1 MRTTDGKR
9 RPLGL
14 RLRLT
19 LSYVII
25 FTILLAAVGALFR
38 QQLKSSLDNNT
49 TLILDEEAATVKGY
63 LQIEHNVPV
72 WKYDPKDTEEAFIV
86 QRLRRI
92 FLLTGSD
99 GRVLEVSDAYNSLG
113 VESKKE
119 LQSMLGA
126 GKPVWRVRKDDRN
139 SSYLIRSAVLTDD
152 GGRKFLLTIGRTLD
166 ANEKLLSQFTRNY
179 FTIVP
184 LFLLA
189 SSALGWIMAGR
200 ALSPV
205 NDVVRAAQSITGDN
219 LGLRI
224 PPRGAGDELDHLI
237 EAFNSMVDR
246 LQSSFSQVRQFSIDV
261 SHELR
266 TPLTAV
272 RGELEVAL
280 FSARTVEQYRDAIAT
295 AIESVEQL
303 SQVVRALLHLSQ
315 AETGLVA
322 LDKTSLDLTAIV
334 NNVVDQFQIPAEMEG
349 IHMQSLLEPCRI
361 EGDKIQIER
370 LISNL
375 LSNAIRYTG
384 KGGTVLVGLR
394 SAGNRV
400 ELSVEDTG
408 RGIPSK
414 HIPHIFERFYRV
426 SDGNVDPERGLGL
439 GLSFVAWIAK
449 VHGAKI
455 NVLSEPGAGSR
466 FEVNFPAGSSPE
478 ALPDAAR
485 ERRLHAS
492 RAGAIE
498 S

>member
-1 MRTTDGKR
+1 MQAVQRSR
-9 RPLGL
+9 RPFGL

-38 QQLKSSLDNNT
+38 QQLKTNLYDNT

-63 LQIEHNVPV
+63 LQIKNNEPV
-72 WKYDPKDTEEAFIV
+72 WKYDLEDTEESFIV

-92 FLLTGSD
+92 FLLTGAD
-99 GRVLEVSDAYNSLG
+99 GRVLEVSDAYSDLG
-113 VESKKE
+113 VEPKE
-119 LQSMLGA
+119 TLRAMLTA
-126 GKPVWRVRKDDRN
+126 GKPVWRVRKSDADI
-139 SSYLIRSAVLTDD
+139 SYLIRSALLIDD
-152 GGRKFLLTIGRTLD
+152 GGRKFLLTIGRALD
-166 ANEKLLSQFTRNY
+166 TNDKLLNQFTRNY

-184 LFLLA
+184 VLLLA
-189 SSALGWIMAGR
+189 SSVLGWIMAGG
-200 ALSPV
+200 ALSPL
-205 NDVVRAAQSITGDN
+205 NDVARAAQLVTGDN

-224 PPRGAGDELDHLI
+224 PPRGASDELEHLI

-280 FSARTVEQYRDAIAT
+280 FSARTVEQYREAIAT

-303 SQVVRALLHLSQ
+303 TLVVRSLLHLSQ

-322 LDKTSLDLTAIV
+322 LEKASLNLPSIV
-334 NNVVDQFQIPAEMEG
+334 SNIVDQFQIPAEMEG
-349 IHMQSLLEPCRI
+349 IQVRSVLESCWI

-370 LISNL
+370 LVSNL
-375 LSNAIRYTG
+375 LSNAIKYTG
-384 KGGTVLVGLR
+384 KGGSVMVGLVPM
-394 SAGNRV
+394 GDRV
-400 ELSVEDTG
+400 QFFVDDTG
-408 RGIPSK
+408 RGIPAK
-414 HIPHIFERFYRV
+414 HIPHIFDRFYRV
-426 SDGNVDPERGLGL
+426 WDGNADPERGLGL

-455 NVLSEPGAGSR
+455 NVISEPGQGSR
-466 FEVNFPAGSSPE
+466 FEVNFPAAAPPE
-478 ALPDAAR
+478 PLSDPFQ
-485 ERRLHAS
+485 ERRLDAAAPE
-492 RAGAIE
+492 R
-498 S
+498 